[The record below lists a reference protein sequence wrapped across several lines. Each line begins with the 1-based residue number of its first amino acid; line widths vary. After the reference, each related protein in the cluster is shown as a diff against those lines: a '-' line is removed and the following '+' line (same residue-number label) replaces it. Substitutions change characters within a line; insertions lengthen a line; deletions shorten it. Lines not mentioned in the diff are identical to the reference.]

1 VKTLLDDLVRLVADA
16 RAHGMT
22 VIDLATME
30 RLLAEP
36 RPGERRDLMT
46 VYPLID

>member
-1 VKTLLDDLVRLVADA
+1 MTLREELINLVADA

-22 VIDLATME
+22 VVDLAAIE
-30 RLLAEP
+30 RLLAKP

>member
-36 RPGERRDLMT
+36 RPGERRDLMQ
-46 VYPLID
+46 VYPLVD